1 MTFQPGQ
8 SGNPA
13 GRAAGS
19 RNKKTLAA
27 EAALFDH
34 AQELVEEL
42 VDRAR
47 RGEPAAMRLA
57 MERILPAGRGRPL
70 PIELPSVR
78 STEDA
83 LAAADVI
90 MDALKE
96 GAISAREAVD
106 LLRVVEGL
114 TRLTGAIAFIK
125 KVARREVAKAAQT
138 LGMEHFFAGPPAAN
152 DYARRVREM
161 NEDDEATADE
171 GDEADDDNAYRSSQ
185 DPVRRWPGDSEGRS
199 PGAAQHEAERSDA
212 LQTRPGQGPG
222 DRGPGVTASDVDPG
236 SAPHRSASLHAAAH
250 PGNAGLQIVADSD
263 AGARRTEA
271 G

>member
-13 GRAAGS
+13 GRAVGS

-34 AQELVEEL
+34 AKELVENL
-42 VDRAR
+42 VDRAK

-57 MERILPAGRGRPL
+57 MERILPVGRGRPM
-70 PIELPSVR
+70 PIELPPIR

-96 GAISAREAVD
+96 GAISAHEAVD

-114 TRLTGAIAFIK
+114 TRLTGAIDFIK
-125 KVARREVAKAAQT
+125 KVARREVARAAQT
-138 LGMEHFFAGPPAAN
+138 LGMEHFFAGSPAAN
-152 DYARRVREM
+152 DHARRVREM
-161 NEDDEATADE
+161 NDPEERATDAAEVEDAAWE
-171 GDEADDDNAYRSSQ
+171 NRLRR
-185 DPVRRWPGDSEGRS
+185 DPAPR
-199 PGAAQHEAERSDA
+199 HEAPA
-212 LQTRPGQGPG
+212 TG
-222 DRGPGVTASDVDPG
+222 A
-236 SAPHRSASLHAAAH
+236 SAPHET
-250 PGNAGLQIVADSD
+250 AGDRLQIVADSAD
-263 AGARRTEA
+263 GGRRTA
-271 G
+271 VG

>member
-13 GRAAGS
+13 GRAVGS

-27 EAALFDH
+27 EAALFAC
-34 AQELVEEL
+34 AQELVDDL
-42 VDRAR
+42 VKRAL
-47 RGEPAAMRLA
+47 RGEPAAMRLC
-57 MERILPAGRGRPL
+57 MERILPVGRGRPM
-70 PIELPSVR
+70 PIELPSIR

-83 LAAADVI
+83 LAAADAI

-114 TRLTGAIAFIK
+114 TRLTGAIDFIK
-125 KVARREVAKAAQT
+125 KVARREVARAAQT

-161 NEDDEATADE
+161 NADE
-171 GDEADDDNAYRSSQ
+171 DAADNDERPDRHPDEYRSTQDPLYRCGDEPDDR
-185 DPVRRWPGDSEGRS
+185 
-199 PGAAQHEAERSDA
+199 
-212 LQTRPGQGPG
+212 
-222 DRGPGVTASDVDPG
+222 
-236 SAPHRSASLHAAAH
+236 
-250 PGNAGLQIVADSD
+250 LQIVADSD
-263 AGARRTEA
+263 AGARTAA
-271 G
+271 GG

>member
-13 GRAAGS
+13 GRAVGS
-19 RNKKTLAA
+19 RNKKTLAV

-34 AQELVEEL
+34 AQELVDNL
-42 VDRAR
+42 VDRAK
-47 RGEPAAMRLA
+47 RGEPAALRLC
-57 MERILPAGRGRPL
+57 MERILPVGRGRPL
-70 PIELPSVR
+70 PIELPPIR

-83 LAAADVI
+83 QAAAGVI

-114 TRLTGAIAFIK
+114 TRLTGAIDFIR

-138 LGMEHFFAGPPAAN
+138 LGFDHFFAGPPAAN

-161 NEDDEATADE
+161 NAPEDEARLDEDDLPDRHPDE
-171 GDEADDDNAYRSSQ
+171 YRSTQDPLYRCGDEDI
-185 DPVRRWPGDSEGRS
+185 
-199 PGAAQHEAERSDA
+199 
-212 LQTRPGQGPG
+212 
-222 DRGPGVTASDVDPG
+222 
-236 SAPHRSASLHAAAH
+236 AAA
-250 PGNAGLQIVADSD
+250 PTAPEIGLQIVADSD
-263 AGARRTEA
+263 VGARKAKA

>member
-1 MTFQPGQ
+1 MTFLPGQ

-27 EAALFDH
+27 EAALSDH
-34 AQELVEEL
+34 AQELVDDL

-57 MERILPAGRGRPL
+57 MERILPVGRGRPL
-70 PIELPSVR
+70 PIELPAVR
-78 STEDA
+78 STEGA

-90 MDALKE
+90 MDALKA

-125 KVARREVAKAAQT
+125 KVARREVARAAQT

-152 DYARRVREM
+152 DYARRLREM
-161 NEDDEATADE
+161 NADDEPA
-171 GDEADDDNAYRSSQ
+171 ADDELPDRHPDEYRSTQ
-185 DPVRRWPGDSEGRS
+185 DPLYRCGEERS

-212 LQTRPGQGPG
+212 LQTCPGRRPG
-222 DRGPGVTASDVDPG
+222 DRGPVATDADVDPG
-236 SAPHRSASLHAAAH
+236 SAPHHFASLRAAAH
-250 PGNAGLQIVADSD
+250 PGNDGLQIVADSD
-263 AGARRTEA
+263 AGGQTAA
-271 G
+271 GAG

>member
-1 MTFQPGQ
+1 MTFLPGQ

-34 AQELVEEL
+34 AQELVDDL
-42 VDRAR
+42 VARAR

-70 PIELPSVR
+70 PIELPAVR

-90 MDALKE
+90 MEALKA

-125 KVARREVAKAAQT
+125 RVARREVARAAQT

-152 DYARRVREM
+152 DYARRVAEM
-161 NEDDEATADE
+161 NAEDE
-171 GDEADDDNAYRSSQ
+171 GAADAGNEADDENAYRSSQ
-185 DPVRRWPGDSEGRS
+185 DPERRWPGEASADA
-199 PGAAQHEAERSDA
+199 PPAGA
-212 LQTRPGQGPG
+212 PPPG
-222 DRGPGVTASDVDPG
+222 DR
-236 SAPHRSASLHAAAH
+236 
-250 PGNAGLQIVADSD
+250 LQIVADSEHGQR
-263 AGARRTEA
+263 AAEA
-271 G
+271 E

>member
-19 RNKKTLAA
+19 RNKKTLAV
-27 EAALFDH
+27 EAALFEH
-34 AQELVEEL
+34 AQELVENVVE
-42 VDRAR
+42 RAKN
-47 RGEPAAMRLA
+47 GEPAAMRLC

-70 PIELPSVR
+70 PIELPSIR

-114 TRLTGAIAFIK
+114 TRLTGAIDFIK
-125 KVARREVAKAAQT
+125 KVARREVARAAQT
-138 LGMEHFFAGPPAAN
+138 LGMDHFFAGPPAAN
-152 DYARRVREM
+152 DYARRLREM
-161 NEDDEATADE
+161 NADEERPANEDDLPDRHPDE
-171 GDEADDDNAYRSSQ
+171 CRSTQDPLYRCGDE
-185 DPVRRWPGDSEGRS
+185 PS
-199 PGAAQHEAERSDA
+199 PGAD
-212 LQTRPGQGPG
+212 G
-222 DRGPGVTASDVDPG
+222 
-236 SAPHRSASLHAAAH
+236 AH
-250 PGNAGLQIVADSD
+250 PEDTALQIVADSD
-263 AGARRTEA
+263 GGGQERRMDDARLA
-271 G
+271 SVP

>member
-1 MTFQPGQ
+1 METLTMTFLPGQ

-34 AQELVEEL
+34 AQELVDDL
-42 VDRAR
+42 VERAR

-70 PIELPSVR
+70 PIELPPVR

-90 MDALKE
+90 MDALKA

-125 KVARREVAKAAQT
+125 RVARREVARAAQT

-152 DYARRVREM
+152 DYARRLREM
-161 NEDDEATADE
+161 NADDEPPADDE
-171 GDEADDDNAYRSSQ
+171 LPDRHPDEYRSTQDPLYRCGDE
-185 DPVRRWPGDSEGRS
+185 DS
-199 PGAAQHEAERSDA
+199 
-212 LQTRPGQGPG
+212 
-222 DRGPGVTASDVDPG
+222 
-236 SAPHRSASLHAAAH
+236 AAA
-250 PGNAGLQIVADSD
+250 PEDLPAPPRENGLQIVADSD
-263 AGARRTEA
+263 AGPRAAEA

>member
-13 GRAAGS
+13 GRAVGS
-19 RNKKTLAA
+19 RNKKTLAV

-34 AQELVEEL
+34 AQELVQDL
-42 VDRAR
+42 VRRAKN
-47 RGEPAAMRLA
+47 GEPAAMRLC
-57 MERILPAGRGRPL
+57 MERILPVGRGRPL
-70 PIELPSVR
+70 PIALPAIR
-78 STEDA
+78 SSEDA

-96 GAISAREAVD
+96 GAVSAREAVD

-114 TRLTGAIAFIK
+114 TRLTGAIDFIK
-125 KVARREVAKAAQT
+125 KVARREVARAAQT

-152 DYARRVREM
+152 DYARRLREI
-161 NEDDEATADE
+161 NEDEEARA
-171 GDEADDDNAYRSSQ
+171 
-185 DPVRRWPGDSEGRS
+185 

-212 LQTRPGQGPG
+212 LQTRGPG
-222 DRGPGVTASDVDPG
+222 ATDSDMDHG
-236 SAPHRSASLHAAAH
+236 SAPHRSASASALRASADLKPAEARVASKGGSLHAAAH
-250 PGNAGLQIVADSD
+250 PGNAGLQIVADSHD
-263 AGARRTEA
+263 AGPRAEA

>member
-13 GRAAGS
+13 GRAVGS
-19 RNKKTLAA
+19 RNKKTLAV
-27 EAALFDH
+27 EAALFERAH
-34 AQELVEEL
+34 EL
-42 VDRAR
+42 VDDLVARAK

-57 MERILPAGRGRPL
+57 MERILPVGRGRPL
-70 PIELPSVR
+70 PIELPSIR

-114 TRLTGAIAFIK
+114 TRLTGAIDFIK

-138 LGMEHFFAGPPAAN
+138 LGFDHFFAGPPAAN
-152 DYARRVREM
+152 DYARRMREM
-161 NEDDEATADE
+161 NEPEDEARP
-171 GDEADDDNAYRSSQ
+171 DEAAEVEDTAWENRLRG
-185 DPVRRWPGDSEGRS
+185 DPGRS

-212 LQTRPGQGPG
+212 LQTRGPG
-222 DRGPGVTASDVDPG
+222 AASTNVDPG
-236 SAPHRSASLHAAAH
+236 SAPHRSAALHAAAH

-263 AGARRTEA
+263 DGGRRAGA

>member
-1 MTFQPGQ
+1 MTFLPGQ
-8 SGNPA
+8 SGNAA

-34 AQELVEEL
+34 AQELVDEL
-42 VDRAR
+42 VERAR
-47 RGEPAAMRLA
+47 RGEPAAMRLV

-70 PIELPSVR
+70 PIELPPVR

-90 MDALKE
+90 MDALKQ

-125 KVARREVAKAAQT
+125 RVARREVARAAQT

-152 DYARRVREM
+152 DYARRVAEL
-161 NEDDEATADE
+161 NADDEPADDE
-171 GDEADDDNAYRSSQ
+171 LPDRHPDEYRSTQDPLYRCGDEAPAPEDCLDD
-185 DPVRRWPGDSEGRS
+185 
-199 PGAAQHEAERSDA
+199 AAPAE
-212 LQTRPGQGPG
+212 
-222 DRGPGVTASDVDPG
+222 
-236 SAPHRSASLHAAAH
+236 
-250 PGNAGLQIVADSD
+250 NGLQIVADSD
-263 AGARRTEA
+263 AGPRAAEA

>member
-1 MTFQPGQ
+1 MTFLPDQ

-34 AQELVEEL
+34 AQELVDDL
-42 VDRAR
+42 VARAR

-70 PIELPSVR
+70 PIELPAVR

-90 MDALKE
+90 MDALKA

-125 KVARREVAKAAQT
+125 KVARREVARAAQT

-152 DYARRVREM
+152 DYARRVAEL
-161 NEDDEATADE
+161 NADDEPAADDDE
-171 GDEADDDNAYRSSQ
+171 LPDRHPDEYRSTQDPLYRCGDEAPAPEDCLDD
-185 DPVRRWPGDSEGRS
+185 
-199 PGAAQHEAERSDA
+199 AA
-212 LQTRPGQGPG
+212 PPK
-222 DRGPGVTASDVDPG
+222 
-236 SAPHRSASLHAAAH
+236 
-250 PGNAGLQIVADSD
+250 NGLQIVADSD
-263 AGARRTEA
+263 AGPRAAEA